1 MDTENMM
8 GSDYSPEI
16 TPSSDEKTLAILS
29 HILTIISSFIAP
41 LIIYLL
47 KKDDSPYVAA
57 HAKESLNFQ
66 ITMFILYII
75 SIVLIIILVGLLML
89 WVLSIANLILV
100 IIATI
105 KASENKMYRYP
116 INFRL
121 IKYQLIVILILL
133 ELESSQKGL
142 VYLQ

>member
-1 MDTENMM
+1 MNTENMI
-8 GSDYSPEI
+8 GTDYTPVI
-16 TPSSDEKTLAILS
+16 TPTSDEKTLAILA

-41 LIIYLL
+41 LIIYLI
-47 KKDDSPYVAA
+47 KKDDSAYVAE

-75 SIVLIIILVGLLML
+75 SVVLML
-89 WVLSIANLILV
+89 LLIGFLLIWLLSIANIILV

-105 KASENKMYRYP
+105 KASENKMYLYP

-121 IKYQLIVILILL
+121 LK
-133 ELESSQKGL
+133 
-142 VYLQ
+142 

>member
-1 MDTENMM
+1 MNTENMI
-8 GSDYSPEI
+8 GTDYTPVI
-16 TPSSDEKTLAILS
+16 TPTSDEKTLAILA

-41 LIIYLL
+41 LIIYLI
-47 KKDDSPYVAA
+47 KKDDSLFVAE

-75 SIVLIIILVGLLML
+75 SVVLML
-89 WVLSIANLILV
+89 LLIGFLLIWLLSIANIILV

-121 IKYQLIVILILL
+121 IK
-133 ELESSQKGL
+133 
-142 VYLQ
+142 

>member
-1 MDTENMM
+1 MNTENMI
-8 GSDYSPEI
+8 GTDYTPVI
-16 TPSSDEKTLAILS
+16 TPTSDEKTLAILA

-41 LIIYLL
+41 LIIYLI
-47 KKDDSPYVAA
+47 KKDDSPYVAE

-75 SIVLIIILVGLLML
+75 SVVLML
-89 WVLSIANLILV
+89 LLIGFLLIWLLSIANIILV

-121 IKYQLIVILILL
+121 LK
-133 ELESSQKGL
+133 
-142 VYLQ
+142 

>member
-1 MDTENMM
+1 MDTENLM
-8 GSDYSPEI
+8 GTDYTPVI
-16 TPSSDEKTLAILS
+16 TPTADEKTLAILS

-47 KKDDSPYVAA
+47 KKDDSPYVAE

-75 SIVLIIILVGLLML
+75 SFILIIVLIGILLI
-89 WVLSIANLILV
+89 WVLTIANLILV

-105 KASENKMYRYP
+105 KASENKMYKYP

-121 IKYQLIVILILL
+121 IK
-133 ELESSQKGL
+133 
-142 VYLQ
+142 